1 MYNKHNT
8 KTMKK
13 SGATQSVQDY
23 LKHIYELTEDGS
35 SASTGALAQRLK
47 VKPASVTGMLR
58 KLAAEDPPLVEYRK
72 HQGVVLT
79 AAGRRAALEVIRHHR
94 LIEAWLVQSLGY
106 SWDEVHEEAERL
118 EHVISEEFER
128 RIDAALGY
136 PTRDPHGELIP
147 GADLSMPEDESL
159 PLSALRPG
167 RGAVILRVL
176 ARDLNLL
183 RHLEALGLT
192 PGAQIDVIDYSPF
205 DNNLTIRAGE
215 QTHVLGLNI
224 TAKIFVRFE
233 EQDNDS

>member
-1 MYNKHNT
+1 
-8 KTMKK
+8 MKK
-13 SGATQSVQDY
+13 TSATQSVQDY

-35 SASTGALAQRLK
+35 SATTGALAQRLN

-58 KLAAEDPPLVEYRK
+58 KLAGEDPPLVEYRK

-94 LIEAWLVQSLGY
+94 LLEAWLVQSLGY

-147 GADLSMPEDESL
+147 AADLSMPEDESL

-167 RGAVILRVL
+167 RAAVVLRVL

-183 RHLEALGLT
+183 RHLDSLGLT
-192 PGAQIDVIDYSPF
+192 PGAQIEVIDYSPF
-205 DNNLTIRAGE
+205 DNNLTIRVEGK
-215 QTHVLGLNI
+215 THVLGLSI
-224 TAKIFVRFE
+224 TTKIFVRF
-233 EQDNDS
+233 DG